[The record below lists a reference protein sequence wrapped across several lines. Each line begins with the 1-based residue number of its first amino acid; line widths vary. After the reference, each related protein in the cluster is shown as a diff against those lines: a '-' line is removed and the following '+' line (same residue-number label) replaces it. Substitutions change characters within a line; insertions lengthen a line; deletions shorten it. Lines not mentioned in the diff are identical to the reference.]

1 MKFNLT
7 PLESIVFLFLC
18 LVIYIWTKHGRR
30 IRCWLQDHFRRRRGP
45 RSLKPKSPDDCPL
58 CTRDICFL
66 PHRPKL
72 EVIPWSER
80 KSPRGRPKTSDTSGH
95 ACLNPLCDYFA
106 VADPEIHAL
115 VSNGRRGQQQI
126 QYWKCQ
132 ACGGCRTSRYGTPLY
147 WLKTPLA
154 RIAMVMTA
162 MSEGVDISA
171 AGRIFGHHH
180 TTITRW
186 IERSGRHSERLHE
199 RLFHRALTI
208 GHLQLDELVTKVKQD
223 AERIWVWTA
232 VAAQSK
238 LILALHIGRR
248 SSADAH
254 QLLHQVWQRLT
265 PDSLPI
271 FTSDGL
277 NQYFYGITSHFGFWD
292 KPPRARKY
300 HWFPDIRLQYAQLR
314 KRRRGGKV
322 SFLYSI
328 IRLGSRQLIR
338 AGLKALSFS
347 GIVQTAF
354 VERANLT
361 LRELIAP
368 LSRRT
373 WSIAYDKHHLG
384 LHIQWGLAYY
394 HFCRPHQS
402 LTMPIR
408 GPSKRR
414 CRTPAMTAN
423 LVRRCWS
430 VRDLLQLPVPEGVWL
445 DILPATGGCQ

>member
-1 MKFNLT
+1 L
-7 PLESIVFLFLC
+7 P
-18 LVIYIWTKHGRR
+18 W
-30 IRCWLQDHFRRRRGP
+30 
-45 RSLKPKSPDDCPL
+45 PD
-58 CTRDICFL
+58 
-66 PHRPKL
+66 
-72 EVIPWSER
+72 R
-80 KSPRGRPKTSDTSGH
+80 KSRRGRPKVVDTGGH
-95 ACLNPLCDYFA
+95 ACLNPSCDYFA
-106 VADPEIHAL
+106 IADPSIHAL
-115 VSNGRRGQQQI
+115 VSNGCRGKQRI
-126 QYWKCQ
+126 RYFKCQ
-132 ACGGCRTSRYGTPLY
+132 ACGGCRTSRFGTPLY

-154 RIAMVMTA
+154 RITMVMTA

-171 AGRIFGHHH
+171 ATRIIDHHH
-180 TTITRW
+180 TTITCW
-186 IERSGRHSERLHE
+186 IERCGHHSERLHE
-199 RLFHRALTI
+199 RLFHHALSI
-208 GHLQLDELVTKVKQD
+208 GHLQFDELVTKVKQD

-238 LILALHIGRR
+238 LILALHIGRH

-265 PDSLPI
+265 LDSIPI

-277 NQYFYGITSHFGFWD
+277 NQYFYGITAHFGFWD
-292 KPPRARKY
+292 KPPRARN
-300 HWFPDIRLQYAQLR
+300 HRWFPDVRLQYAQLR
-314 KRRRGGKV
+314 KRRRGWRV

-338 AGLKALSFS
+338 SGLKALSFS
-347 GIVQTAF
+347 GLVQTSF

-373 WSIAYDKHHLG
+373 WSIAYDRQHLH

-402 LTMPIR
+402 LTTPIR

-414 CRTPAMTAN
+414 YRTPVMATN
-423 LVRRCWS
+423 LVRKRWL
-430 VRDLLQLPVPEGVWL
+430 VQDLLQLPVPEGIWL
-445 DILPATGGCQ
+445 DSFPAAKGCR

>member
-1 MKFNLT
+1 
-7 PLESIVFLFLC
+7 
-18 LVIYIWTKHGRR
+18 
-30 IRCWLQDHFRRRRGP
+30 
-45 RSLKPKSPDDCPL
+45 
-58 CTRDICFL
+58 
-66 PHRPKL
+66 
-72 EVIPWSER
+72 
-80 KSPRGRPKTSDTSGH
+80 
-95 ACLNPLCDYFA
+95 
-106 VADPEIHAL
+106 
-115 VSNGRRGQQQI
+115 
-126 QYWKCQ
+126 
-132 ACGGCRTSRYGTPLY
+132 
-147 WLKTPLA
+147 
-154 RIAMVMTA
+154 MVMTA

-186 IERSGRHSERLHE
+186 IERSGRHSERFHE
-199 RLFHRALTI
+199 RLFYRALTI

-248 SSADAH
+248 SSA
-254 QLLHQVWQRLT
+254 
-265 PDSLPI
+265 
-271 FTSDGL
+271 
-277 NQYFYGITSHFGFWD
+277 
-292 KPPRARKY
+292 
-300 HWFPDIRLQYAQLR
+300 
-314 KRRRGGKV
+314 
-322 SFLYSI
+322 YSI
-328 IRLGSRQLIR
+328 ICLGSRQLIR

-347 GIVQTAF
+347 GIVQTSF
-354 VERANLT
+354 VEQANLT

-414 CRTPAMTAN
+414 YRTPAMTAN

-445 DILPATGGCQ
+445 DTFPATSGCQ

>member
-7 PLESIVFLFLC
+7 FLEFLVFLLAC
-18 LVIYIWTKHGRR
+18 LSLYVWLKHGRR
-30 IRCWLQDHFRRRRGP
+30 IRRWLQDFFRRRRGP
-45 RSLKPKSPDDCPL
+45 RTLKPKAPSDCPE
-58 CTRDICFL
+58 CSREFSWL
-66 PHRPKL
+66 PFRSKP
-72 EVIPWSER
+72 EVVPWRER
-80 KSPRGRPKTSDTSGH
+80 KSPRGRPKIIDTSGH

-106 VADPEIHAL
+106 VADAEIHTL
-115 VSNGRRGQQQI
+115 VSNGCRGQQQI
-126 QYWKCQ
+126 RYWKCQ

-171 AGRIFGHHH
+171 ACRIFGHHH

-223 AERIWVWTA
+223 AECIWVWTA

-248 SSADAH
+248 SSTDAH

-300 HWFPDIRLQYAQLR
+300 HWFPDLRLQYAQLR
-314 KRRRGGKV
+314 KRRRGWKV

-402 LTMPIR
+402 LTIPIR
-408 GPSKRR
+408 GPSKCRY
-414 CRTPAMTAN
+414 RTPVMAAN
-423 LVRRCWS
+423 LVRRRWS

-445 DILPATGGCQ
+445 DTFPATSSCQ